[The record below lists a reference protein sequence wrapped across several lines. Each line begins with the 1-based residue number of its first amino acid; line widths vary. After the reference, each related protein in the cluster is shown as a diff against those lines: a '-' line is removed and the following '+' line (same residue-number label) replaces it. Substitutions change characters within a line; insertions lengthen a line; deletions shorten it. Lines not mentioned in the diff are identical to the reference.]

1 MAEAK
6 EIKITLY
13 TEERDA
19 NTYVATFIHQQLRG
33 NPNYI
38 NNNII
43 LYYHFHD
50 HKTFIFII
58 INEFLHRDN
67 IPNIAIDWN
76 GIERITI
83 EGIDD
88 QDKARIV
95 KSIKDCYYDYPYMED
110 NFDMAINDLHPGKII
125 ITGNEPHIVF
135 NLHDWIIN
143 SNEENKKEN

>member
-6 EIKITLY
+6 EIKITIY

-38 NNNII
+38 NDNII
-43 LYYHFHD
+43 LNMDHD
-50 HKTFIFII
+50 DKTFIFII
-58 INEFLHRDN
+58 IDEFLHRDN

-83 EGIDD
+83 ED
-88 QDKARIV
+88 R
-95 KSIKDCYYDYPYMED
+95 KS
-110 NFDMAINDLHPGKII
+110 
-125 ITGNEPHIVF
+125 VV
-135 NLHDWIIN
+135 
-143 SNEENKKEN
+143 

>member
-13 TEERDA
+13 TDERDT

-43 LYYHFHD
+43 LNMDHD
-50 HKTFIFII
+50 DKTFIFII
-58 INEFLHRDN
+58 IDEFLHSDN

-83 EGIDD
+83 E
-88 QDKARIV
+88 
-95 KSIKDCYYDYPYMED
+95 
-110 NFDMAINDLHPGKII
+110 
-125 ITGNEPHIVF
+125 
-135 NLHDWIIN
+135 
-143 SNEENKKEN
+143 